1 MYVSI
6 YICNVYVYMCAYI
19 YIHTYACKHIYA
31 HTYMYLHIHVC
42 VYIYIHTYLYT
53 LIHTHTHT
61 HIHICTNICRGRRW
75 ISHWKLKDL
84 HTKSKIPPKCVF
96 LVLANLVFHTSLFEK
111 ELCTYVPIASPLKSL
126 NNFLRRTFV
135 FKLGGPDGWFEFDF
149 YASDLSPSEL
159 YGKGCR
165 VNCQRTMLIITI
177 YHPQITPPPKL
188 RLARTGKID
197 FLGGILD
204 FVCKSKFSI
213 AVKHPLP
220 LSIKTAAVKKVEKNL
235 HFKFSKKTSELFFRG
250 PLFQCFLPII
260 HVWPRL
266 QQSKTHTLK
275 RVLWSF
281 GNANRP
287 VS

>member
-1 MYVSI
+1 MYSD
-6 YICNVYVYMCAYI
+6 
-19 YIHTYACKHIYA
+19 
-31 HTYMYLHIHVC
+31 
-42 VYIYIHTYLYT
+42 
-53 LIHTHTHT
+53 
-61 HIHICTNICRGRRW
+61 TNIRFTGKAVKGHAMV
-75 ISHWKLKDL
+75 SAVSPPPLNWKR
-84 HTKSKIPPKCVF
+84 
-96 LVLANLVFHTSLFEK
+96 TS
-111 ELCTYVPIASPLKSL
+111 VLKSFRRFSRIGTGFL
-126 NNFLRRTFV
+126 YITLFPKRDLKTYKGLLGIEKSDFLR
-135 FKLGGPDGWFEFDF
+135 
-149 YASDLSPSEL
+149 
-159 YGKGCR
+159 
-165 VNCQRTMLIITI
+165 
-177 YHPQITPPPKL
+177 
-188 RLARTGKID
+188 
-197 FLGGILD
+197 GILD

-213 AVKHPLP
+213 AVRHPLP

>member
-1 MYVSI
+1 MCLYIYVMYMYICVCIFIYIYTHANIYMHIHTCTYIYMYV
-6 YICNVYVYMCAYI
+6 YIFTYTHI
-19 YIHTYACKHIYA
+19 YIH
-31 HTYMYLHIHVC
+31 LS
-42 VYIYIHTYLYT
+42 
-53 LIHTHTHT
+53 THTHT

-204 FVCKSKFSI
+204 FVCKSKFPFSVRYPSAPSYI
-213 AVKHPLP
+213 HMYSNICIHIYGYMFVKIQLYNHCL
-220 LSIKTAAVKKVEKNL
+220 EQM
-235 HFKFSKKTSELFFRG
+235 E
-250 PLFQCFLPII
+250 
-260 HVWPRL
+260 
-266 QQSKTHTLK
+266 
-275 RVLWSF
+275 
-281 GNANRP
+281 
-287 VS
+287 